1 MLDKFGTSTKL
12 YMLIFITA
20 ASLIGLGLYG
30 IGDLKEMNENTRT
43 LYADRVLCMQQLAN
57 VRFEYTSEILP
68 MARLAKDQ
76 VVSFSEAKRRVQKAE
91 EIINTNWHDYKRT
104 YLTPGEALLVK
115 QTEKIKDRT
124 DKATENLKSILSK
137 EDKPAL
143 DELVQNEPSAKPP
156 AIVLKVTQLM
166 ELQAR
171 VGKEIYN
178 NNKEIYLSTSKRFVF
193 LILTSLII
201 ALSLSFYIIRN
212 IRGLIR
218 ERAKSNHIIKASEEK
233 YRSLIEQASD
243 AIYLV
248 DDKGNFTEVNE
259 SMCKMT
265 GYSKAELLQLNVEEI
280 IDPDQLKTD
289 PLVHGYHLPG
299 RSLIRER
306 RLVGKNGRPFDVE
319 INVKLFGDD
328 KMLVI
333 ARDIT
338 DRKRME
344 AELREA
350 EIKFRTLAEKSIVG
364 IYIVQKEKLIYLNPR
379 FADIFGYEPQE
390 LVNASSSIIDM
401 IIDKDD
407 QEKVRRNLQARY
419 AGEADNV
426 HYEFKGQTKHGAQN
440 HIEIFGSRVTID
452 GEPSIIGTMIDITD
466 RKRAEE
472 FTIREKMLSD
482 TIINSLPGIF
492 YLRKHSGEF
501 LRWNKNFETVT
512 GYSPEEIT
520 KLNAGNLIDPEDR
533 ERINEGL
540 GKVFSEGHGM
550 VEAKAIVKNGNKIP
564 FLFTAAAIEF
574 ENKQC
579 VLGTGFDI
587 SSRIKAEEE
596 LRSSEQKY
604 KLLFESNPSPM
615 LMIVKDDMAII
626 DVNEALVELYGYT
639 KNELLHMTVKELR
652 PEEDFEDQLEIFKTE
667 ASGSTDLGAIRVIR
681 KDGSIIFVH
690 LIAHD
695 IIFEGRSVR
704 LALVTDVT
712 ERLKAEA
719 ALKNSEA
726 NLQTILKTTDTAYAL
741 FDLQLKVRAFNQKAI
756 EFVEQEYHHYV
767 QKGDRL
773 IDFFPVDRFPQFM
786 DFTRAVLKGNNI
798 NYEIDYPQADG
809 SVTWYY
815 VSLFPITNENKEI
828 LGMMMALYDIT
839 ERKKAEEDLKA
850 AYERI
855 QSHINSIKDMA
866 WKQSHLIRSP
876 LANLKGLAEMLK
888 DDPSDADVLEFI
900 QNELNRMDTVIIEMA
915 DLSDHNI
922 ND

>member
-667 ASGSTDLGAIRVIR
+667 ASSSTDLGAIRVIR